1 MFLRKLFSNEQFLK
15 FASHN
20 SIFFKLTGI
29 MFLKGLNN
37 IFKIVFNNAF
47 KIFKVA
53 FNNAFK
59 IFKVAFNNAF
69 K

>member
-1 MFLRKLFSNEQFLK
+1 MVNSWIFKYIMFLRKLFSNEQFLN
-15 FASHN
+15 FAIFV
-20 SIFFKLTGI
+20 IFFKLTGI

-53 FNNAFK
+53 FNNTFK
-59 IFKVAFNNAF
+59 
-69 K
+69 